1 MPRVSPE
8 PEPAM
13 VDGDSADFR
22 GPIGCRFALKAVDW
36 WTRSSRRQG
45 RTEPV
50 LTDFEF
56 LLFCASER
64 PDPLPGEEIRARI
77 AAGMDW
83 ERLIALAARH
93 RLLPLMLRLLLE
105 RFSEDIPDDRAETF
119 RRVLLA
125 RAARN
130 HVLTDRLFAL
140 LDDFD
145 RCSLPAI
152 PLKGPVLATLLEG
165 GTSLRHFDDLDILV
179 ASEDFSH
186 ARSVLESAG
195 YLERSGLHPGEESW
209 FLGETGRHALYESHD
224 QEVIVELH
232 REVGYAYLSSG
243 FGSDAFLASCKPT
256 MVLARPVLTPSPQD
270 LLIYLCVHGAVHTWN
285 RLSWIRDVARFVRVS
300 DSVDWSATLDY
311 AESLGCKR
319 IVLLGLY
326 LANRFLETP
335 LPEDVLPQGDAP
347 PHVFRLSETV
357 RRALVKDSQRYV
369 EKARRRLFYFRV
381 MDRKEE
387 KRMYAVHLLTSPQ
400 PDWSILDLPAGRFFV
415 HFAFRAIRLGV
426 RIISQALVADR
437 ARR

>member
-1 MPRVSPE
+1 M
-8 PEPAM
+8 
-13 VDGDSADFR
+13 
-22 GPIGCRFALKAVDW
+22 
-36 WTRSSRRQG
+36 
-45 RTEPV
+45 
-50 LTDFEF
+50 LTDFDF
-56 LLFCASER
+56 LLSCASER

-77 AAGMDW
+77 ASGIDW
-83 ERLIALAARH
+83 DRLIALAARH
-93 RLLPLMLRLLLE
+93 RLLPLMLRRLLD

-119 RRVLLA
+119 RRLLLG

-130 HVLTDRLFAL
+130 YFLTDRLFAL
-140 LDDFD
+140 LDAFD

-152 PLKGPVLATLLEG
+152 PLKGPVLATLLDG

-179 ASEDFSH
+179 ASEDFSR

-195 YLERSGLHPGEESW
+195 YRERSGLDPGEESW
-209 FLGETGRHALYESHD
+209 FLGDTGRHALYESRD
-224 QEVIVELH
+224 REVIVELH
-232 REVGYAYLSSG
+232 REVGYAYVSSG
-243 FGSDAFLASCKPT
+243 FGSDSFRASCQPT
-256 MVLARPVLTPSPQD
+256 MVLGRPVLTPAPQD

-285 RLSWIRDVARFVRVS
+285 RLSWIRDVARFVRLS

-335 LPEDVLPQGDAP
+335 LPEKIFPEREAP
-347 PHVFRLSETV
+347 PHVLRLSETV
-357 RRALVKDSQRYV
+357 RRSLLKDSHRYV

-415 HFAFRAIRLGV
+415 HFAFRSVRLGM
-426 RIISQALVADR
+426 RIISRALGA
-437 ARR
+437 AHPRR